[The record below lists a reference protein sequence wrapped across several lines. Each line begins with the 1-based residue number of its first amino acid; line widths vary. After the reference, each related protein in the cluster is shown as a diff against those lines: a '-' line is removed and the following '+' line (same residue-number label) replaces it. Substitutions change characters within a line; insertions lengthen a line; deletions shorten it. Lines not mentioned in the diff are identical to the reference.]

1 MKLSEKWLREW
12 VSPRLD
18 TKTLASRLTMAGLEV
33 SAIEPVAPDLSRVVV
48 GEILS
53 IAPHPAAGRLKCCRV
68 RIGKTKSLNVVC
80 GAANAAVGVKAPLAL
95 PGATLPN
102 GVTVRQSEI
111 QGVESDGMLCS
122 GQELGLENSSDGLF
136 LLERDAAPGTPLKA
150 HLSLDDKSLEI
161 DLTPNRGDCL
171 SALGIARE
179 VAAITGAKLKGLK
192 IKNVPPKS
200 RRKIRVTLRAA
211 KECPH
216 YVGRVIEDINPHA
229 VTPVW
234 MKERLRRSGLRSI
247 HPVVDVTNYVM
258 LELGQP
264 MHAFDLDKLA
274 GGITVRLAKKGEAL
288 MFLDGN
294 KARMEPDNLLIADD
308 KGPLAL
314 AGVMGGADSGV
325 TETTHSLFLESAFFR
340 PEIIARQA
348 RRLDLQTESSQR
360 FERGVDPTLQHNA
373 LQRATGLLLRIVGG
387 KPGPVIEQ
395 TVKRYLP
402 RPVTVP
408 LRAERI
414 PRVLGL
420 RLAANRVE
428 MIMKRLGMRV
438 KKMAG
443 GWRVVPPLY
452 RFDLARE
459 VDLIEELARI
469 HGYETLPS
477 RLPQASMSLP
487 SLPEARIEDSRL
499 RALLVD
505 RDYQE
510 VITYSFIDPKLQALL
525 EPQTRPAVLTNPISA
540 NMAAMRT
547 SLWPGLLQAMVY
559 NQNRQQTR
567 MRLFEIGRRF
577 VPRRAGSMD
586 QNRVL
591 AGAISGDALAEQW
604 GVEARPAD
612 FYDAKADLEALIRLS
627 GRLQDFQ
634 FVPAQHPALQ
644 PGQTAAIL
652 NRGKQVG
659 LMGRLHPSV
668 QSKLAL
674 DREVVLFEIQVSAI
688 NVGKIPNFHEIPR
701 FPAIRRDLAVIVAEK
716 TPAQAVLDCVTK
728 VAGKLLVNL
737 ELFDEY
743 RGEGI
748 DSGRKSLALA
758 LTLQDSSRTLKEEE
772 VEAIM
777 GKVVSSL
784 EAELQA
790 RLRR

>member
-1 MKLSEKWLREW
+1 MKISEKWLREW

-18 TKTLASRLTMAGLEV
+18 TKALASRLTMAGLEV
-33 SAIEPVAPDLSRVVV
+33 GAIEPVAPDLSRVVV

-53 IAPHPAAGRLKCCRV
+53 IVPHPAAERLQCCRV

-80 GAANAAVGVKAPLAL
+80 GAANAEVGMKAPLAL
-95 PGATLPN
+95 PGARLPN
-102 GVTVRQSEI
+102 GVTVRQSDI
-111 QGVESDGMLCS
+111 WGIKSGGMLCS
-122 GQELGLENSSDGLF
+122 GQELGLEDSSDGLF
-136 LLERDAAPGTPLKA
+136 VLEKKAKVGAPLKTYLA
-150 HLSLDDKSLEI
+150 LDDKSLEI

-171 SALGIARE
+171 SVLGIARE
-179 VAAITGAKLKGLK
+179 VTAITGAKLKRPK

-211 KECPH
+211 QDCPH

-229 VTPVW
+229 VTPTW

-294 KARMEPDNLLIADD
+294 KARMKPDNLLIADE

-314 AGVMGGADSGV
+314 AGVMGGADSAV

-340 PEIIARQA
+340 PETIARQA
-348 RRLDLQTESSQR
+348 RRLSLQTESSQR
-360 FERGVDPTLQHNA
+360 FERGVDPALQHEA
-373 LQRATGLLLRIVGG
+373 LQRATALLLRIAGG

-395 TVKRYLP
+395 TAKRHLP
-402 RPVTVP
+402 KPVTVP
-408 LRAERI
+408 LRTERI

-420 RLAANRVE
+420 KFAANRVE
-428 MIMKRLGMRV
+428 TVMKRLGMRV
-438 KKMAG
+438 KKTAG
-443 GWRVVPPLY
+443 GWRVVPPMY
-452 RFDLARE
+452 RFDLAGE

-477 RLPQASMSLP
+477 RLPQAPMSLP
-487 SLPEARIEDSRL
+487 SLPETHIEDSRL

-510 VITYSFIDPKLQALL
+510 VITYSFIDPALQALL
-525 EPQTRPAVLTNPISA
+525 EPQTRPAMLTNPISA

-547 SLWPGLLQAMVY
+547 SLWPGLLQTMVY

-567 MRLFEIGRRF
+567 MRLFELGRRF
-577 VPRRAGSMD
+577 VPRADGMD
-586 QNRVL
+586 QSRIL
-591 AGAISGDALAEQW
+591 AGAVSGDALAEQW
-604 GVEARPAD
+604 GTKARPAD
-612 FYDAKADLEALIRLS
+612 FYDVKADLEALIGLS
-627 GRLQDFQ
+627 GRLQDFR
-634 FVPAQHPALQ
+634 FAPAQHPALQ
-644 PGQTAAIL
+644 PGQTAVIL
-652 NRGKQVG
+652 DPERQQVG
-659 LMGRLHPSV
+659 LMGRLHPLV

-674 DREVVLFEIQVSAI
+674 DREVVLFEIQISAI
-688 NVGKIPNFHEIPR
+688 NTRKIPNFHEIPR

-748 DSGRKSLALA
+748 DSGRKSLALG

>member
-1 MKLSEKWLREW
+1 MKISEKWLREW

-53 IAPHPAAGRLKCCRV
+53 IAPHPAAGRLQCCRV

-80 GAANAAVGVKAPLAL
+80 GASNAAVGVKAPLAL

-111 QGVESDGMLCS
+111 QGVESGGMLCS
-122 GQELGLENSSDGLF
+122 GQELGLEDSSDGLF
-136 LLERDAAPGTPLKA
+136 VLEGEAKAGTPLKTY
-150 HLSLDDKSLEI
+150 LSLDDKSLEI

-171 SALGIARE
+171 SVLGIARE
-179 VAAITGAKLKGLK
+179 VTAITGVKLKGQK

-211 KECPH
+211 QDCPH
-216 YVGRVIEDINPHA
+216 YVGRVIEDINPHV
-229 VTPVW
+229 VTPIW

-247 HPVVDVTNYVM
+247 HPVVDATNYVM

-294 KARMEPDNLLIADD
+294 KAQMKPDNLLIADE

-314 AGVMGGADSGV
+314 AGVMGGADSAV

-360 FERGVDPTLQHNA
+360 FERGVDPTLQYDA
-373 LQRATGLLLRIVGG
+373 LQRATALLLQIVGG

-395 TVKRYLP
+395 TAKRYLP
-402 RPVTVP
+402 EPVTVP

-420 RLAANRVE
+420 RLATNRVE

-452 RFDLARE
+452 RFDLVRE

-477 RLPQASMSLP
+477 RLPQAPMPLP

-510 VITYSFIDPKLQALL
+510 VITYSFIDPALQALL
-525 EPQTRPAVLTNPISA
+525 EPQTRPAMLTNPISA

-547 SLWPGLLQAMVY
+547 SLWPGLLQAMTY

-567 MRLFEIGRRF
+567 MRLFEIGWHF
-577 VPRRAGSMD
+577 VPRARSID
-586 QNRVL
+586 QNRIL
-591 AGAISGDALAEQW
+591 AGAISGNALAEQW
-604 GVEARPAD
+604 GVKARPAD
-612 FYDAKADLEALIRLS
+612 FYDVKADLEALIRLS
-627 GRLQDFQ
+627 GRLQDFR
-634 FVPAQHPALQ
+634 FAPAQHPALQ

-652 NRGKQVG
+652 NRGRQVG

-674 DREVVLFEIQVSAI
+674 NQEVVLFEIQISAI
-688 NVGKIPNFHEIPR
+688 NVGKIPNFYEIPR
-701 FPAIRRDLAVIVAEK
+701 FPAIRRDLAVTVAEK
-716 TPAQAVLDCVTK
+716 TPAQTVLDCVTK

-748 DSGRKSLALA
+748 DSGRKSLALS

-790 RLRR
+790 RLRH

>member
-1 MKLSEKWLREW
+1 MKISEKWLREW

-33 SAIEPVAPDLSRVVV
+33 STIEPMAPDLSRVVV

-53 IAPHPAAGRLKCCRV
+53 IAPHPAAGRLQCCRV

-80 GAANAAVGVKAPLAL
+80 GASNAAVGVKAPLAL

-111 QGVESDGMLCS
+111 HGVESGGMLCS
-122 GQELGLENSSDGLF
+122 GQELGLEDSSDGLF
-136 LLERDAAPGTPLKA
+136 LLEGEAKAGTPLKTY
-150 HLSLDDKSLEI
+150 LSLDDKSLEI

-171 SALGIARE
+171 SVLGIARE
-179 VAAITGAKLKGLK
+179 VTAITGVKLKGQK

-211 KECPH
+211 QDCPH

-229 VTPVW
+229 VTPIW

-294 KARMEPDNLLIADD
+294 KAQMKPDNLLIADE

-314 AGVMGGADSGV
+314 AGVMGGADSAV

-360 FERGVDPTLQHNA
+360 FERGVDPALQYDA
-373 LQRATGLLLRIVGG
+373 LQRATGLLLQIVGG

-395 TVKRYLP
+395 TAKRYLP
-402 RPVTVP
+402 KPVIVS

-420 RLAANRVE
+420 RLATNRVE

-452 RFDLARE
+452 RFDLVRE

-477 RLPQASMSLP
+477 RLPQAPMPLP

-510 VITYSFIDPKLQALL
+510 VITYSFIDPALQALL
-525 EPQTRPAVLTNPISA
+525 EPQTRPAMLTNPISA

-547 SLWPGLLQAMVY
+547 SLWPGLLQAMTY

-577 VPRRAGSMD
+577 VPRAGSID
-586 QNRVL
+586 QNRIL
-591 AGAISGDALAEQW
+591 AGAISGNALAEQW
-604 GVEARPAD
+604 GVKARPAD
-612 FYDAKADLEALIRLS
+612 FYDVKADLEALIRLS
-627 GRLQDFQ
+627 GRLQDFR
-634 FVPAQHPALQ
+634 FAPAQHPALQ

-652 NRGKQVG
+652 NRGRQVG

-674 DREVVLFEIQVSAI
+674 DREVVLFEIQISAI
-688 NVGKIPNFHEIPR
+688 NVGKIPNFYEIPR

-748 DSGRKSLALA
+748 DSGRKSLALS

-790 RLRR
+790 RLRH